1 MVNGM
6 FEPCP
11 IINYK
16 MCGFCTHN
24 KGHIFCGASSAKGNN
39 KIEENLFI
47 CPIPKKRKQG
57 AIKRQ
62 MII

>member
-16 MCGFCTHN
+16 MCGFCTHH
-24 KGHIFCGASSAKGNN
+24 KRHIYCGIAGAEN
-39 KIEENLFI
+39 KIEENLHL
-47 CPIPKKRKQG
+47 CPKVKTKRGQRKKR
-57 AIKRQ
+57 
-62 MII
+62 MTY